1 MGHVVTCCDVT
12 MCTRLKTYSLMLR
25 GLRHVVFVNK
35 ATRNVSKL
43 NAVTNLY
50 SEMNIL
56 YLIIEKKQAVEK
68 ALLFSYLILK

>member
-1 MGHVVTCCDVT
+1 MNSYNIF
-12 MCTRLKTYSLMLR
+12 RF
-25 GLRHVVFVNK
+25 FVNK
-35 ATRNVSKL
+35 ATRNVSKF